1 MSLPA
6 VSSFQ
11 NGSIMQSFTSIRS
24 AALLQLNVIQEKKK
38 GGFYR
43 QGTECPI
50 ITKLFKAHI
59 CSDLMISIHLQVKV
73 QTPD

>member
-1 MSLPA
+1 MRLPA
-6 VSSFQ
+6 VSGFQ

-24 AALLQLNVIQEKKK
+24 AALLQLDLIQEKKR
-38 GGFYR
+38 GFYR

-50 ITKLFKAHI
+50 ITKLFKAYI

-73 QTPD
+73 QISD

>member
-38 GGFYR
+38 EDF
-43 QGTECPI
+43 T
-50 ITKLFKAHI
+50 
-59 CSDLMISIHLQVKV
+59 DKV
-73 QTPD
+73 QNALLLPNYSRHTFVQT

>member
-38 GGFYR
+38 KEDF
-43 QGTECPI
+43 T
-50 ITKLFKAHI
+50 
-59 CSDLMISIHLQVKV
+59 DKV
-73 QTPD
+73 QNALLLPNYSRHTFVQT